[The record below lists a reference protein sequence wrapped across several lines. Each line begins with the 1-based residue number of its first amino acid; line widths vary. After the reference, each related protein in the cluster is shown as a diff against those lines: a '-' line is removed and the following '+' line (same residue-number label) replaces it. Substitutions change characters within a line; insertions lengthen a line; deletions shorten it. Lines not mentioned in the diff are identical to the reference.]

1 MYKSLGELLQTQVLK
16 ISKRRKLKLQL
27 FQNWAI
33 LAGTKAIKNDEAY
46 TSPNRSIT
54 FLKEVC
60 KVKCGSFINLPTIMP
75 RRNPDLKIPFLQV
88 KLT

>member
-1 MYKSLGELLQTQVLK
+1 MYKSLGELLQSQVLK
-16 ISKRRKLKLQL
+16 ISKRQKLKLQL

-54 FLKEVC
+54 FLKR
-60 KVKCGSFINLPTIMP
+60 GL
-75 RRNPDLKIPFLQV
+75 
-88 KLT
+88 

>member
-1 MYKSLGELLQTQVLK
+1 MAKQKHNVQKPKRELLQSQVLK

-33 LAGTKAIKNDEAY
+33 LAGTKAMQNDEGY

-54 FLKEVC
+54 FLKRV
-60 KVKCGSFINLPTIMP
+60 L
-75 RRNPDLKIPFLQV
+75 
-88 KLT
+88 